1 MLKISA
7 QTWKESEINMR
18 MVKNEENKL
27 KMHDIQGKLGFKNT
41 SDLKIKEVKGIY
53 NKENIT
59 RQKKKKNIKRRLMMD
74 LCTFLVILL

>member
-7 QTWKESEINMR
+7 KTWKESEINMR

-59 RQKKKKNIKRRLMMD
+59 RQKN
-74 LCTFLVILL
+74 

>member
-1 MLKISA
+1 
-7 QTWKESEINMR
+7 MR

-59 RQKKKKNIKRRLMMD
+59 RQKKRKI
-74 LCTFLVILL
+74 